1 MERARFTY
9 GKNVANMDE
18 KSKILNL
25 LAHEPQDVGGLC
37 TRLGISRNT
46 LFSLLIKMEKERLI
60 VWNGQEWAVKPSSD
74 SKQSDLPDKSH
85 PSEGGSD
92 A

>member
-1 MERARFTY
+1 MEGTAFTD
-9 GKNVANMDE
+9 GRNVTSMDE

-25 LAHEPQDVGGLC
+25 LAHGPQDANGLC
-37 TRLGISRNT
+37 AQLGISRNT
-46 LFSLLIKMEKERLI
+46 LFSLLMKMEKEGLI
-60 VWNGQEWAVKPSSD
+60 DWKGQEWAVKPSSD
-74 SKQSDLPDKSH
+74 SKQSDLTDTSH